1 MTDGLP
7 LQSMPCLACFHLV
20 SGGEVDSQS
29 YVLDP
34 VNAPERYQFAQGT
47 ALGLLTRHAVLLEGP
62 AATGKSALIDFLS
75 HRFNGQSPL
84 RVINTDSTNVQDY
97 VGSYLPQSSR
107 DGGLPEF
114 KICKGPLY
122 RALEEGLVFFADE
135 FNLAEPAVLN
145 MLMVSEVALQQ
156 LVYL

>member
-1 MTDGLP
+1 VNCESELFAHPKHTNFTLRFLHW
-7 LQSMPCLACFHLV
+7 LQCAPTGV
-20 SGGEVDSQS
+20 EVDSQS

-62 AATGKSALIDFLS
+62 AATGKSALIDFLA
-75 HRFNGQSPL
+75 HTFNGHAPL

-97 VGSYLPQSSR
+97 VGSYLPQSAKS
-107 DGGLPEF
+107 GLPEF
-114 KICKGPLY
+114 KICKGPLW

-145 MLMVSEVALQQ
+145 MLMVS
-156 LVYL
+156 